1 MEGYDR
7 GVMPIYEFRCPECG
21 ALTEALVAVGT
32 GSVACGTCG
41 HEPTERVLSAQ
52 AATMRLVKPPGEA
65 RRQEMRNAKL
75 HADTKARFKESRRKA
90 REQRGQG
97 GKPPGTA

>member
-1 MEGYDR
+1 
-7 GVMPIYEFRCPECG
+7 MPIYEFRCPQCG

-32 GSVACGTCG
+32 DSVACGVCG
-41 HEPTERVLSAQ
+41 HERTERVLSAQ
-52 AATMRLVKPPGEA
+52 AAPMRLAKPPGEA

-90 REQRGQG
+90 REKRGA
-97 GKPPGTA
+97 GKPPGDA